1 MGVLR
6 HLTSNYIVYH
16 TTRILLLF
24 IVCSA
29 VTLAF
34 VLAVLQPLAPSNASV
49 ATTVISL
56 TVRVILVFGI
66 CEYGVCHSTALLIV
80 IRSNCTSTSSCSAC
94 AIP

>member
-1 MGVLR
+1 MYGTMGVLR
-6 HLTSNYIVYH
+6 PLTSNCIVYH
-16 TTRILLLF
+16 TTRSLLLF

-56 TVRVILVFGI
+56 TVCVILVFGI
-66 CEYGVCHSTALLIV
+66 CEYGVSFNSAV
-80 IRSNCTSTSSCSAC
+80 DSNSK
-94 AIP
+94 